1 MRRDRQQCAKDF
13 RSDYATHA
21 DFCDAL
27 AQDTNSLYLLAF
39 LLTTNHEDA
48 EHCFAAT
55 VEDVFKP
62 VPVFMDWVSTWI
74 RRTLIIQ
81 AIMIVFNPNR
91 YKRRADR
98 WYSGQ
103 GESGLTIDAITS
115 LADLDRFVFVM
126 SVLERY
132 SVHECSLFLSCSSGT
147 VIQSRERAL
156 SSLPSLTPAT

>member
-1 MRRDRQQCAKDF
+1 MRRDRQECAEDF

-27 AQDTNSLYLLAF
+27 AQDTKSLYLLAF
-39 LLTTNHEDA
+39 LLTTNHGDA

-55 VEDVFKP
+55 VEKVFKP
-62 VPVFMDWVSTWI
+62 ATVFLDWASTWI
-74 RRTLIIQ
+74 RRTLIIE

-132 SVHECSLFLSCSSGT
+132 SVHECSLFLGCSSGA

-156 SSLPSLTPAT
+156 SRLPALMPA